1 MKVCKNCGEINSNDV
16 QFCPNC
22 GGKAFVF
29 QEERTC
35 PHCGAA
41 NDKSFV
47 YCISCGQKLFS
58 EAVSV
63 EEVAPSAQ
71 ILPGE
76 EGFVPTPVDVRELH
90 SDVYAG
96 GAPSIPHET
105 ARCPVCG
112 ANVPIHAIFCQKCGT
127 PVANLHEHRVV
138 NRKVCP
144 HCGRSNGLDAHF
156 CSYCFCS
163 LAEAETEEM
172 QIGHELRS
180 VGGDQV
186 KQTYL
191 EDVRGKK
198 KICTNCGA
206 LNEYD
211 EMFCVNCGFKLDVEQ
226 QKKYC
231 PNCGAENAADS
242 AFCTSCQW
250 SFNGDEPSAEEKW
263 VCAKCGNVNKQ
274 NNEYCVACGSKR
286 DATGR

>member
-105 ARCPVCG
+105 ARCP
-112 ANVPIHAIFCQKCGT
+112 
-127 PVANLHEHRVV
+127 RV
-138 NRKVCP
+138 
-144 HCGRSNGLDAHF
+144 RSQRAHTRHF
-156 CSYCFCS
+156 
-163 LAEAETEEM
+163 LPEM
-172 QIGHELRS
+172 RHS
-180 VGGDQV
+180 GGKPARAQ
-186 KQTYL
+186 
-191 EDVRGKK
+191 G
-198 KICTNCGA
+198 G
-206 LNEYD
+206 
-211 EMFCVNCGFKLDVEQ
+211 Q
-226 QKKYC
+226 QKGV
-231 PNCGAENAADS
+231 PPLR
-242 AFCTSCQW
+242 Q
-250 SFNGDEPSAEEKW
+250 
-263 VCAKCGNVNKQ
+263 V
-274 NNEYCVACGSKR
+274 
-286 DATGR
+286 